1 MSEAPPASFSVRLWG
16 ASGGG
21 GTSRGAGRSDAE
33 LLAAHVAGDRYA
45 FEELFYRHHRQ
56 LYRLAQIT
64 SRNPEDA
71 ADALQDAML
80 SAHRSA
86 PAFRHD
92 AAVSSWLYRIVVN
105 ACLDRLRRNKTHPTT
120 ALEDDVCQVGDPT
133 PRVDTA
139 IVVERAL
146 MRLPVEQRAA
156 VVAVDMQGYSVA
168 ETARM
173 LGIAEGTVKSRCSR
187 ARAKLAEALDYFD
200 AGATTASD
208 PREGAR

>member
-1 MSEAPPASFSVRLWG
+1 MGSF
-16 ASGGG
+16 GGPDG
-21 GTSRGAGRSDAE
+21 GRSDAE

-45 FEELFYRHHRQ
+45 FEELFYRHQRQ
-56 LYRLAQIT
+56 LYRIARIT
-64 SRNPEDA
+64 SRNPDDA

-80 SAHRSA
+80 KAHRRA
-86 PAFRHD
+86 PAFRYD

-105 ACLDRLRRNKTHPTT
+105 SCLDRLRRNKTRVAE
-120 ALEDDVCQVGDPT
+120 ALSDNDGHIGDPAS
-133 PRVDTA
+133 RVDTA

-173 LGIAEGTVKSRCSR
+173 LGVPEGTVKSRCSR
-187 ARAKLAEALDYFD
+187 ARAKLAEALEYFD
-200 AGATTASD
+200 AET
-208 PREGAR
+208 PARTD

>member
-1 MSEAPPASFSVRLWG
+1 MGCF
-16 ASGGG
+16 GGIE
-21 GTSRGAGRSDAE
+21 RSDAD

-45 FEELFYRHHRQ
+45 FEELFYRHQRQ
-56 LYRLAQIT
+56 LYRLAQLT
-64 SRNPEDA
+64 SRNPDDA

-80 SAHRSA
+80 SAHRKA

-105 ACLDRLRRNKTHPTT
+105 ACLDRLRRNKCH
-120 ALEDDVCQVGDPT
+120 VGDPT

-173 LGIAEGTVKSRCSR
+173 LGVPEGTVKSRCSR
-187 ARAKLAEALDYFD
+187 ARAKLAEALEYFAAAD
-200 AGATTASD
+200 DGTETGPS
-208 PREGAR
+208 PSNRS